1 MAIFIDVLYPGNK
14 ERKKRIDEVTADCSS
29 MFAEAARN
37 KADIEQLLAECDKVI
52 REAYQGIAV
61 DPPSQTAV
69 ALSPAWTVYVPT
81 LLVDTLASTA
91 AVFALRW
98 AWANGLVALGKIT
111 AQQLAELGLKGAI
124 EIVIP
129 KWLRIG
135 TEGLAGVAAAVVVD
149 LLIDSI
155 SGAVQREELQKGIR
169 EITETR
175 VGMKEAEMLN
185 ILLKNTL
192 RSVIM
197 TFQALQGLVST
208 PEIYNAAVQNL
219 LDQNK
224 VSRDAITR
232 AAAVA
237 QLQEMDSL
245 RNSWTKEDG
254 DWATKTVSN
263 RMLAA
268 APAQALS
275 VREIASNAIAS
286 LALPQERRNLALQRL
301 LA

>member
-1 MAIFIDVLYPGNK
+1 MALFIDVLYPGNK
-14 ERKKRIDEVTADCSS
+14 ARKKRIDEVTADCSS
-29 MFAEAARN
+29 MFSNAAQC
-37 KADIEQLLAECDKVI
+37 KTDVEQLLAECDKVI

-61 DPPSQTAV
+61 DPPTLTKV
-69 ALSPAWTVYVPT
+69 ALSPEWTIYVPT
-81 LLVDTLASTA
+81 LLVDTLGSTV

-98 AWANGLVALGKIT
+98 AWANGLAALGKVT

-124 EIVIP
+124 EIVVP

-135 TEGLAGVAAAVVVD
+135 AEGLTGMAAVVVID

-155 SGAVQREELQKGIR
+155 SGAVQRKELQEGIR

-192 RSVIM
+192 KSVIM
-197 TFQALQGLVST
+197 TFQALQGLVFN
-208 PEIYNAAVQNL
+208 PEIYTTAVKNL

-224 VSRDAITR
+224 MSRDSITR
-232 AAAVA
+232 AMAVA
-237 QLQEMDSL
+237 ELQNLDSK
-245 RNSWTKEDG
+245 RGSWTEEDG
-254 DWATKTVSN
+254 DWAVKTASN

-268 APAQALS
+268 ASEMLSAREMALG
-275 VREIASNAIAS
+275 AIAS
-286 LALPQERRNLALQRL
+286 LSMSLEERNLVLHRL
-301 LA
+301 PA

>member
-1 MAIFIDVLYPGNK
+1 MAFFIDVLYPGNK

-29 MFAEAARN
+29 MFANAA
-37 KADIEQLLAECDKVI
+37 KCKTDVEQLLAECNKVI
-52 REAYQGIAV
+52 RDAYQGIAV
-61 DPPSQTAV
+61 DPPTLTKV
-69 ALSPAWTVYVPT
+69 ALSPEWTIYVPT
-81 LLVDTLASTA
+81 LLVDTLGSTA

-98 AWANGLVALGKIT
+98 AWANGLVAVGKVT

-135 TEGLAGVAAAVVVD
+135 AEGLAGMAAVVVID

-155 SGAVQREELQKGIR
+155 SGAVQRRELQKGIQ

-185 ILLKNTL
+185 VLLETTL
-192 RSVIM
+192 KSVIM
-197 TFQALQGLVST
+197 SFQALQGLT
-208 PEIYNAAVQNL
+208 QDPAIYAALVKNL

-224 VSRDAITR
+224 MSRDSITR
-232 AAAVA
+232 AMAVA
-237 QLQEMDSL
+237 ELKTLDSK
-245 RNSWTKEDG
+245 RTSWTEEDG

-268 APAQALS
+268 APQTLS
-275 VREIASNAIAS
+275 VREMALNAIAS
-286 LALPQERRNLALQRL
+286 LSLPQEQRNLMLQRL
-301 LA
+301 PA

>member
-1 MAIFIDVLYPGNK
+1 M
-14 ERKKRIDEVTADCSS
+14 
-29 MFAEAARN
+29 
-37 KADIEQLLAECDKVI
+37 
-52 REAYQGIAV
+52 
-61 DPPSQTAV
+61 
-69 ALSPAWTVYVPT
+69 
-81 LLVDTLASTA
+81 
-91 AVFALRW
+91 
-98 AWANGLVALGKIT
+98 
-111 AQQLAELGLKGAI
+111 
-124 EIVIP
+124 
-129 KWLRIG
+129 
-135 TEGLAGVAAAVVVD
+135 AGVAAAVVVD

-237 QLQEMDSL
+237 QLQGMDSL

-254 DWATKTVSN
+254 DWATKTASN

-268 APAQALS
+268 ASEMLSAREMALG
-275 VREIASNAIAS
+275 AIAS
-286 LALPQERRNLALQRL
+286 LSMSLEERNLVLHRL
-301 LA
+301 PA

>member
-29 MFAEAARN
+29 MFANAAQC
-37 KADIEQLLAECDKVI
+37 KTDVEQLLAECDKVI

-61 DPPSQTAV
+61 DPPTLTKV
-69 ALSPAWTVYVPT
+69 ALTPEWTIYVPT

-98 AWANGLVALGKIT
+98 AWANGLVALGKVT

-169 EITETR
+169 EITEAR

-185 ILLKNTL
+185 SLLKDTL
-192 RSVIM
+192 KSVIM
-197 TFQALQGLVST
+197 TFQALQGLVFN
-208 PEIYNAAVQNL
+208 PEIYNTAVKNL

-224 VSRDAITR
+224 MSRDSITR
-232 AAAVA
+232 AMAVA
-237 QLQEMDSL
+237 ELQKLDST
-245 RNSWTKEDG
+245 RGSWTEEDG
-254 DWATKTVSN
+254 DWAAKTASN

-268 APAQALS
+268 ASEMLSAREMALG
-275 VREIASNAIAS
+275 AIAS
-286 LALPQERRNLALQRL
+286 LSMSLEERNLVLHRL
-301 LA
+301 SA